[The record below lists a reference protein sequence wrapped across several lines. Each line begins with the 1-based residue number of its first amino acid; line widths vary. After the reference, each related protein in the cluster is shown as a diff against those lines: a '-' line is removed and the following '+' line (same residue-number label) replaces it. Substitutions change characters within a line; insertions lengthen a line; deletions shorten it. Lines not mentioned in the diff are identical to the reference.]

1 MEADG
6 GMMTVENVTPILRPN
21 AEAMLAHLE
30 HLFGG
35 FLDGRHQG
43 KIEIA
48 WTDAGDRKLRHAR
61 LFGTDELED
70 AVECAVAANS
80 VQGQN
85 VYLGATLRHPDTA
98 PFGRCKDPD
107 AWAATAI
114 WADLDDDGVAD
125 LAKGRYRGVPP
136 TCVVVTGRHPSTRA
150 QLWWRL
156 DEAVDDL
163 AAVRTQCEAMVEA
176 FQSDPTVVNASRVMR
191 LAGSI
196 AWPVKAGRKLELTE
210 LHTFD
215 DRKPYPLGQ
224 VAKAFP
230 PPAGGL
236 LERAEAAA
244 PSDARAPAQAASTPA
259 PAQTAPA
266 VRSAVTGLISP
277 TAALAKIRAGEQW
290 HNHMIQLVG
299 HWVARGWTDAEILGQ
314 AAGIT
319 LPGYTLVDT
328 TREMRQALD
337 GARRKLA
344 RPNIEAEF
352 DPETGEAPAAAGAPF
367 PRLSDWSASAYT
379 GSAPEIRWLCE
390 RTIPLGVPVLFAA
403 MGGLGKSFLALDMA
417 LEVAVASATL
427 RPRKLLGGAVC
438 EHGSAVVIS
447 AEDNKAS
454 IHRRLESIDPLRRR
468 DAAPHRMMVVPLPD
482 AGGPMPLIAA
492 DRNGVL
498 SKTPAFEA
506 LRAQLE
512 AIDDLRLVIIDPLQA
527 FVMADVNADP
537 AAGQFM
543 WSAFAEI
550 CARTGATVIVCHHM
564 RKDGMSSI
572 RSPED
577 AREMIRGSTA
587 LVDGARATYA
597 LWREPEDQARTICA
611 QVGVDYERGRIVN
624 GAIVKNNDIAALDTH
639 RYLRMP
645 SGLLVDHTEEIEAAA
660 NRPAIGTR
668 EAANILREI
677 NRRFEAGEA
686 VRRGEN
692 TTGKWAGS
700 VVMEMAKVERS
711 EARKMVREWFENG
724 ALEEVLIDWKTKTK
738 GLKARAET
746 ISEMESSERK

>member
-1 MEADG
+1 
-6 GMMTVENVTPILRPN
+6 
-21 AEAMLAHLE
+21 
-30 HLFGG
+30 
-35 FLDGRHQG
+35 
-43 KIEIA
+43 
-48 WTDAGDRKLRHAR
+48 
-61 LFGTDELED
+61 
-70 AVECAVAANS
+70 
-80 VQGQN
+80 
-85 VYLGATLRHPDTA
+85 
-98 PFGRCKDPD
+98 
-107 AWAATAI
+107 
-114 WADLDDDGVAD
+114 
-125 LAKGRYRGVPP
+125 
-136 TCVVVTGRHPSTRA
+136 
-150 QLWWRL
+150 
-156 DEAVDDL
+156 
-163 AAVRTQCEAMVEA
+163 
-176 FQSDPTVVNASRVMR
+176 
-191 LAGSI
+191 
-196 AWPVKAGRKLELTE
+196 
-210 LHTFD
+210 
-215 DRKPYPLGQ
+215 
-224 VAKAFP
+224 
-230 PPAGGL
+230 
-236 LERAEAAA
+236 
-244 PSDARAPAQAASTPA
+244 
-259 PAQTAPA
+259 
-266 VRSAVTGLISP
+266 
-277 TAALAKIRAGEQW
+277 
-290 HNHMIQLVG
+290 
-299 HWVARGWTDAEILGQ
+299 
-314 AAGIT
+314 
-319 LPGYTLVDT
+319 
-328 TREMRQALD
+328 
-337 GARRKLA
+337 
-344 RPNIEAEF
+344 
-352 DPETGEAPAAAGAPF
+352 
-367 PRLSDWSASAYT
+367 
-379 GSAPEIRWLCE
+379 
-390 RTIPLGVPVLFAA
+390 

-454 IHRRLESIDPLRRR
+454 IHRRLESIDPQRRR
-468 DAAPHRMMVVPLPD
+468 DGAPHRMMIVPLPD

-498 SKTPAFEA
+498 LKTPAFEA
-506 LRAQLE
+506 LRLQLE
-512 AIDDLRLVIIDPLQA
+512 AIADLRLVIIDPLQA

-660 NRPAIGTR
+660 NRPAIGAR

-711 EARKMVREWFENG
+711 EARKMVRAWFENG

-738 GLKARAET
+738 GLRARAET
-746 ISEMESSERK
+746 IAEMEGSERK

>member
-6 GMMTVENVTPILRPN
+6 VMMTIENVTPILAPN
-21 AEAMLAHLE
+21 SEAMLAHLE

-35 FLDGRHQG
+35 FLDGKHEG

-48 WTDAGDRKLRHAR
+48 WTDAGDRDLRHAQ
-61 LFGTDELED
+61 LFGTDQLED
-70 AVECAVAANS
+70 AVECATRANR

-85 VYLGATLRHPDTA
+85 VYVGATLRHPHTA
-98 PFGRCKDPD
+98 PFGRCKDRD
-107 AWAATAI
+107 VWAAVAI
-114 WADLDDDGVAD
+114 WADLDAEGSAD
-125 LAKGRYRGVPP
+125 MARGRYRGVPP

-163 AAVRTQCEAMVEA
+163 AAVRTQCEAMVTA
-176 FQSDPTVVNASRVMR
+176 FDGDPTVVNYSRVMR

-196 AWPVKAGRKLELTE
+196 AWPIKAERKLELTE
-210 LHTFD
+210 LHVFP

-224 VAKAFP
+224 IAKAFP

-236 LERAEAAA
+236 LERAESSPPTEPSAPQAVPVPPPAA
-244 PSDARAPAQAASTPA
+244 PVAQ
-259 PAQTAPA
+259 

-277 TAALAKIRAGEQW
+277 AAALAKIRAGDHW

-319 LPGYTLVDT
+319 LPGYQLADT
-328 TREMRQALD
+328 TREMRQALE

-344 RPNIEAEF
+344 KPNVEAEF
-352 DPETGEAPAAAGAPF
+352 DPETGSTLAAVSSGFPQLTDWTATAYDGDAPP
-367 PRLSDWSASAYT
+367 
-379 GSAPEIRWLCE
+379 IRWLCE
-390 RTIPLGVPVLFAA
+390 GSIPLGAPVLFAA

-417 LEVAVASATL
+417 LEVAIAAATVK
-427 RPRKLLGGAVC
+427 PRKLLGGQIL

-447 AEDNKAS
+447 AEDSRAS
-454 IHRRLESIDPLRRR
+454 IHRRLEGIDPQRRR
-468 DAAPHRMMVVPLPD
+468 ARAPHKFMVVPLPD
-482 AGGPMPLIAA
+482 AGGPMPLIAT
-492 DRNGVL
+492 DRSGMI
-498 SKTPAFEA
+498 SKTPAFAA
-506 LRAQLE
+506 LRAQLAE
-512 AIDDLRLVIIDPLQA
+512 IEDLRLVIIDPLQA

-550 CARTGATVIVCHHM
+550 CAQTGATLIVCHHM

-597 LWREPEDQARTICA
+597 LWREPEDDARRICA
-611 QVGVDYERGRIVN
+611 QLGCEYERGRVVN
-624 GAIVKNNDIAALDTH
+624 GAIVKNNDFATLDVQ

-645 SGLLVDHTEEIEAAA
+645 SGLLVDHTEEIDAAR
-660 NRPAIGTR
+660 NMPPVGKR
-668 EAANILREI
+668 EAVQILEEV
-677 NRRFEAGEA
+677 NRRFEAGAA
-686 VRRGEN
+686 VKRGEN
-692 TTGKWAGS
+692 TGEQWIGS
-700 VVMEMAKVERS
+700 VVMGMAKVSRA
-711 EARKMVREWFENG
+711 EARGMVQAWVQNG
-724 ALEEVLIDWKTKTK
+724 VLEEVQIGEKRNLK
-738 GLKARAET
+738 GLRARVEKVAEMQRGHGP
-746 ISEMESSERK
+746 E